1 MKELLEEY
9 KNISEQICQLL
20 EIDYR
25 TIIIKTDMLWEF
37 EDNNIDAI
45 LTYNEFDVFDDFIE
59 YDEICYRH
67 DFVLLITI
75 DNIAIILDKN
85 KQIKEI

>member
-9 KNISEQICQLL
+9 KNISEQICKSF

-25 TIIIKTDMLWEF
+25 PVIIKTDMEWEL
-37 EDNNIDAI
+37 DVNDIDAI
-45 LTYNEFDVFDDFIE
+45 NIYNKFDIYGDFIE
-59 YDEICYRH
+59 YDKIHYKD
-67 DFVLLITI
+67 DFVLVVSY

-85 KQIKEI
+85 KQIKE